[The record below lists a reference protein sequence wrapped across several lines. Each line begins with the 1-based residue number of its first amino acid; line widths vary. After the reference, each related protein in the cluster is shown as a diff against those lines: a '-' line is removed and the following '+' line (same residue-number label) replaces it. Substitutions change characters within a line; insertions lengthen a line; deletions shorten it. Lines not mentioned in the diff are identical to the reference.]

1 VPVVSDIKRFL
12 NLFLLRISAIRKPDI
27 SSWVV
32 RAQEWKNK
40 YPAVLPEYSENKKG
54 MSAYTFLKLL
64 SDEVKEGETIIVD
77 EGGHLTWTMQS
88 FEIKNGQRLISTL
101 GNSPMG
107 YAFPAAIGASLALG
121 KKSIICID
129 GDGGFQLNIQE
140 LQTVF
145 NYQLP
150 IKMFVINNRSMGI
163 IKQFQ
168 DLYFDSRY
176 IASSPAGGYTSPD
189 FVKVAEAYGIKA
201 VTIKQLD
208 SAQEK
213 IREVLNNPGPIL
225 CDVWIDEDQKINP
238 KIEFGRPLE
247 DMAPYLD
254 RTEFMENM
262 IVEILPDS
270 KEIPK
275 HTGWVNLK

>member
-1 VPVVSDIKRFL
+1 
-12 NLFLLRISAIRKPDI
+12 
-27 SSWVV
+27 
-32 RAQEWKNK
+32 
-40 YPAVLPEYSENKKG
+40 
-54 MSAYTFLKLL
+54 
-64 SDEVKEGETIIVD
+64 
-77 EGGHLTWTMQS
+77 
-88 FEIKNGQRLISTL
+88 
-101 GNSPMG
+101 
-107 YAFPAAIGASLALG
+107 
-121 KKSIICID
+121 
-129 GDGGFQLNIQE
+129 
-140 LQTVF
+140 
-145 NYQLP
+145 
-150 IKMFVINNRSMGI
+150 
-163 IKQFQ
+163 
-168 DLYFDSRY
+168 
-176 IASSPAGGYTSPD
+176 
-189 FVKVAEAYGIKA
+189 VKVAEAYGIKA